1 LPRLSISFT
10 SINNEWITSQV
21 ESGEYSNKSEAI
33 NALIRNERKHY
44 DELNIIRAA
53 LIKGELSGFSNETT
67 TQIMQR
73 VIAQKQT
80 NDSLQTNNGSS

>member
-1 LPRLSISFT
+1 MPRQSISFT
-10 SINNEWITSQV
+10 SINNEWLISQV

-44 DELNIIRAA
+44 DELTIIRAA

-73 VIAQKQT
+73 VIAQKQK
-80 NDSLQTNNGSS
+80 NGSLQTNNGSN